1 MEYTKDQ
8 EIEILQY
15 CRQHGHKA
23 TRRRYNGL
31 TNYMI
36 NKMNAT
42 HNILEIKK
50 RNGVPRTK
58 KEDALNDALTIGTYA
73 AARKH
78 GIAISTLYKW
88 DKELKILSTSVRTF
102 HAGKP
107 CYDGYPAD
115 KIKEML
121 EHANQHGISATVVK
135 YGVPRS
141 RLRQWN
147 EKFKIYKPKLKRIF
161 VTEQKYVIID
171 AYDKYGADAVEYAYG
186 VTPNLITLW
195 RHQLGLAVRP
205 QRKYTPKQKKAAV
218 QLYISDGPTAVEREY
233 GIAFM
238 VVRRWYLDMVKQGLI
253 APSR

>member
-50 RNGVPRTK
+50 RN
-58 KEDALNDALTIGTYA
+58 
-73 AARKH
+73 
-78 GIAISTLYKW
+78 
-88 DKELKILSTSVRTF
+88 
-102 HAGKP
+102 
-107 CYDGYPAD
+107 
-115 KIKEML
+115 
-121 EHANQHGISATVVK
+121 
-135 YGVPRS
+135 GVPRS

-195 RHQLGLAVRP
+195 RHQLGL
-205 QRKYTPKQKKAAV
+205 
-218 QLYISDGPTAVEREY
+218 
-233 GIAFM
+233 